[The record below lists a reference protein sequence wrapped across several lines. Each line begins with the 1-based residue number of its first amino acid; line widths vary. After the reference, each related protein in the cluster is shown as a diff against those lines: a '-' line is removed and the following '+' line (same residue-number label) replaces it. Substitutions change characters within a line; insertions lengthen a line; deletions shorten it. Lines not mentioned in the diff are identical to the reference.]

1 MMDDCDE
8 CKVELDTIFKDMK
21 PNNERMI
28 SILYSIAKIIIE
40 NYDENIY
47 NEEYIKNEEDE
58 KFQTN

>member
-1 MMDDCDE
+1 MDDCDE